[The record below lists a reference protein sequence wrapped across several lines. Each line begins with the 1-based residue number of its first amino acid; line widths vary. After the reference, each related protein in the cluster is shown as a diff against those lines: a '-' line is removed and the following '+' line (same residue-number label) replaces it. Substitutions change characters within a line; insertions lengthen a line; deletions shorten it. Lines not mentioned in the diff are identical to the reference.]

1 MPTPSFALVHSPLV
15 GPSTWERVAGALE
28 RHGART
34 TVPALTEPGQGE
46 PFWQGH
52 ARAAAAALAADPDQP
67 VVLAGHSGAGPLL
80 PAIRAAAGR
89 AVAAYLFVDAGLPAD
104 GQTRLGAL
112 AVEDPDLAAEFERH
126 LGTGGRFPEWSDQD
140 LADEIPDPTWRRRVL
155 AELRP
160 RARPFWVEPL
170 PVPAG
175 WPDAPCA
182 YLRLSSGYLVP
193 ARQAVELGWPLREL
207 DAGHFHLLADPD
219 GVAAAMLD
227 LVEECAAA
235 SSR

>member
-1 MPTPSFALVHSPLV
+1 VPSFLLVHSPLV
-15 GPSTWERVAGALE
+15 GPSTWEPVARALE
-28 RHGART
+28 RRGARAA
-34 TVPALTEPGQGE
+34 VPALTEPAQGE

-52 ARAAAAALAADPDQP
+52 ARAAAAALAAAPDGP
-67 VVLAGHSGAGPLL
+67 VVLAGHSGAGALL
-80 PAIRAAAGR
+80 PAVRAAAGR

-112 AVEDPDLAAEFERH
+112 AAEDPALAAEFERH
-126 LGTGGRFPEWSDQD
+126 LGAGGRYPEWTDED
-140 LADEIPDPTWRRRVL
+140 LAEEIPDPAWRRRVL

-160 RARPFWVEPL
+160 RARPFWSEPL

-182 YLRLSSGYLVP
+182 YLRLSAGYLVP
-193 ARQAVELGWPLREL
+193 ARRARELGWPLREL

-219 GVAAAMLD
+219 GVAGAMLD
-227 LVEECAAA
+227 LAGECA
-235 SSR
+235 SSG